1 VRLVHELATLKR
13 GAPTILTIGAFDGV
27 HRGHQ
32 FLIQQVVDRARELQ
46 CESMVITFDPR
57 PSVVLR
63 ADQSQLTNGL
73 AKARMI
79 TALGIDVL
87 VLLPFTPDFASLSAG
102 EFLASILE
110 HIHLVEIWTG
120 ADFAFGH
127 KREGNVQFLSSAG
140 RDAGFEVHVVG
151 RQQFGPESISS
162 SAVRKLVSVG
172 EVARAAQI
180 LGHYFGFDGF
190 VVAGFGRGKELGFP
204 TANVRPPSHQQL
216 PATGIYAGYLGFK
229 GRRLGAA
236 ISVGYN
242 VVFGGTAIVVEA
254 YVLDFTG
261 DLRDAEVRLD
271 FVDRIRPER
280 DFASVSALISE
291 MHRDVE
297 EVRRILATATAP
309 SDLTLSP

>member
-1 VRLVHELATLKR
+1 MRLVHELAGLKR
-13 GAPTILTIGAFDGV
+13 GTPTILTIGAFDGV

-32 FLIQQVVDRARELQ
+32 FLIQQVVDRARELHCQ
-46 CESMVITFDPR
+46 SMVISFDPR

-63 ADQSQLTNGL
+63 VGQSQLTNGR

-79 TALGIDVL
+79 TELGIDVL
-87 VLLPFTPDFASLSAG
+87 VLLPFTSDLASLSAQ
-102 EFLASILE
+102 EFLSSILE
-110 HIHLVEIWTG
+110 HVRLVEIWTG
-120 ADFAFGH
+120 ADFAFGY
-127 KREGNVQFLSSAG
+127 KREGDVHFLERVG
-140 RDAGFEVHVVG
+140 RDAGFEVQVVG
-151 RQQFGPESISS
+151 RQQLGPESISS
-162 SAVRKLVSVG
+162 SAVRQLVSAG
-172 EVARAAQI
+172 DVARAAEI
-180 LGHYFGFDGF
+180 LGHYPGFEGL

-216 PATGIYAGYLGFK
+216 PATGIYAGCVGFS
-229 GRRLGAA
+229 GRHLGAA

-242 VVFGGTAIVVEA
+242 VVFGGTEIVVEA

-280 DFASVSALISE
+280 DFDSVSALIAE

-297 EVRRILATATAP
+297 KVRHILATAAEP
-309 SDLTLSP
+309 SERTPSQ

>member
-1 VRLVHELATLKR
+1 MRLVHEFAALKR
-13 GAPTILTIGAFDGV
+13 GAPTVLTIGAFDGV

-32 FLIQQVVDRARELQ
+32 FLIQQVVDRARELH
-46 CESMVITFDPR
+46 CDSMVITFDPR

-63 ADQSQLTNGL
+63 VDQYQLTNGPD
-73 AKARMI
+73 KALMI

-87 VLLPFTPDFASLSAG
+87 VVLPFTSDLASLSAG
-102 EFLASILE
+102 EFLASILQ
-110 HIHLVEIWTG
+110 HVNLIEIWTG

-127 KREGNVQFLSSAG
+127 KREGNVQFLERAG
-140 RDAGFEVHVVG
+140 RDPGFEVQVVE
-151 RQQFGPESISS
+151 RQQVGPEAISS
-162 SAVRKLVSVG
+162 SAVRKLVAAG
-172 EVARAAQI
+172 EIARAAQI
-180 LGHYFGFDGF
+180 LGHYPGFDGL
-190 VVAGFGRGKELGFP
+190 VVSGFGRGKELGFP

-216 PATGIYAGYLGFK
+216 PATGIYAGYLGFN

-254 YVLDFTG
+254 YALDFSG

-280 DFASVSALISE
+280 DFASVSALIAE
-291 MHRDVE
+291 MHRDVDT
-297 EVRRILATATAP
+297 VRHILATAAEPTGRTP
-309 SDLTLSP
+309 SP